1 MKYFEKL
8 FNRLI
13 RFIKQRILSK
23 EKDRSDYMHFS
34 KELYE
39 HGILN
44 TETMEDINDNYI
56 FAKEHDSKK
65 DKNYDKLE
73 L

>member
-1 MKYFEKL
+1 MFS
-8 FNRLI
+8 RLI
-13 RFIKQRILSK
+13 RFIKQRILGK
-23 EKDRSDYMHFS
+23 EKDRNDYIHFS

-39 HGILN
+39 HGIID
-44 TETMEDINDNYI
+44 TETMEDISDNYKY
-56 FAKEHDSKK
+56 AEEHDSKK